1 MYKRQ
6 DGDIVDYQIEKYK
19 NLFKEALE
27 NDLNTAN
34 ALTVLYDVLKSD
46 LNDSSKIYLIKDFDR
61 VLSLNLFEKKEIDD
75 NLKLYIEDMIEK
87 RNQAKANKNYDLA
100 DEIRNQLKNEGII
113 LKDTRLG
120 TEYEIKT

>member
-1 MYKRQ
+1 ME
-6 DGDIVDYQIEKYK
+6 EK
-19 NLFKEALE
+19 NM
-27 NDLNTAN
+27 
-34 ALTVLYDVLKSD
+34 
-46 LNDSSKIYLIKDFDR
+46 SKIYLIKDFDR

-100 DEIRNQLKNEGII
+100 DEIRNQLQNEGII

-120 TEYEIKT
+120 TEYEIKK